1 MKELENKTAII
12 TGGARGIG
20 QAIALTLAKEGIR
33 CAISDL
39 DSSMAEVTA
48 KEIASLTNTETI
60 AVGCNVAD
68 SKSVSEMLKKVLDKF
83 GSIDILINN
92 AGITADSL
100 LVRMK
105 EEDWQK
111 VIDVNLTGAFNCL
124 QAVGKL
130 MMKQR
135 SGKIVNISSIIGL
148 RGNAGQTNYA
158 ASKAGLIGLTKS
170 AARELASRGVNVN
183 AVCPG
188 FIKTEMTDRLPEAVK
203 SELLA
208 QIPLGRFGEPEDVA
222 RVVLFLVSPWAAYI
236 TGQIIVV
243 DGGMVM

>member
-20 QAIALTLAKEGIR
+20 RAIAHTLAKEGIN
-33 CAISDL
+33 CVISDL
-39 DSSMAEVTA
+39 DSPGAAAAAE
-48 KEIASLTNTETI
+48 EIASLTATETM

-68 SKSVSEMLKKVLDKF
+68 SKSVNEMLKKVLDKF
-83 GSIDILINN
+83 NSIDILINN
-92 AGITADSL
+92 AGITADHL

-111 VIDVNLTGAFNCL
+111 VIDINLTGAFNCL
-124 QAVGKL
+124 RAVGKP

-148 RGNAGQTNYA
+148 RGNAGQANYA

-170 AARELASRGVNVN
+170 AAREWAARGINVN

-188 FIKTEMTDRLPEAVK
+188 FIMTEMTDRLPEAVK
-203 SELLA
+203 SELLT
-208 QIPLGRFGEPEDVA
+208 QIPLARFGEPEDVA
-222 RVVLFLVSPWAAYI
+222 RVVLFLVSPAAAYI

-243 DGGMVM
+243 DGGMMM

>member
-20 QAIALTLAKEGIR
+20 QAIALTLAKEEIK
-33 CAISDL
+33 CVISDL

-48 KEIASLTNTETI
+48 KEIASLTNTETV

-203 SELLA
+203 SDLLA

>member
-1 MKELENKTAII
+1 MKELENKTAIV

-20 QAIALTLAKEGIR
+20 RAIALTLAKEGIN
-33 CAISDL
+33 CVISDL
-39 DSSMAEVTA
+39 DIPQAEATA
-48 KEIASLTNTETI
+48 KEIASLTTTETM

-68 SKSVSEMLKKVLDKF
+68 SKSVNEMLKKVLDKF
-83 GSIDILINN
+83 NSIDILINN

-105 EEDWQK
+105 EEDWRK

-124 QAVGKL
+124 QVVGKP

-148 RGNAGQTNYA
+148 RGNAGQANYA

-170 AARELASRGVNVN
+170 AARELAARGVNVN

-188 FIKTEMTDRLPEAVK
+188 FIKTEMTDRLPAAIK

-208 QIPLGRFGEPEDVA
+208 QIPSGRFGEPEDVA
-222 RVVLFLVSPWAAYI
+222 GVVLFLVSPGADYI